1 MRALGDGLLD
11 EADDS
16 ARDRALD
23 VALLVLDGLTVRVDL
38 ATNHVER
45 DALGTVREDTLA
57 CAIRK
62 GRATPRDRSSLP
74 AWLLDLVDPRPQ
86 PRVGSLMV
94 SAAECAACAAAAR
107 IVATCSSF
115 MKDGAARAA
124 ACLNSLAGAQRA
136 LGGLPSTADRDALM
150 LDVAHATD
158 SLCAAF
164 RSDLSRF
171 AFAPEYASTL
181 RRHADAAAYNY
192 N

>member
-1 MRALGDGLLD
+1 MLEG
-11 EADDS
+11 ADDG

-45 DALGTVREDTLA
+45 DALGTVRDDTLA

-62 GRATPRDRSSLP
+62 GRATPKDRSSLP
-74 AWLLDLVDPRPQ
+74 AWLLDLLDPRPQ
-86 PRVGSLMV
+86 PRVGGLKV

-115 MKDGAARAA
+115 KRDGASRAA
-124 ACLNSLAGAQRA
+124 AALNSLAGAQRA
-136 LGGLPSTADRDALM
+136 LGGVPPSPDRDALM

>member
-1 MRALGDGLLD
+1 MDVRRGPLLYRGAHELPVMRK
-11 EADDS
+11 
-16 ARDRALD
+16 
-23 VALLVLDGLTVRVDL
+23 T
-38 ATNHVER
+38 
-45 DALGTVREDTLA
+45 
-57 CAIRK
+57 
-62 GRATPRDRSSLP
+62 
-74 AWLLDLVDPRPQ
+74 
-86 PRVGSLMV
+86 
-94 SAAECAACAAAAR
+94 
-107 IVATCSSF
+107 
-115 MKDGAARAA
+115 DGAARAA